1 MVVSTMEY
9 NNARGKCKVLETM
22 EDYYLKYRVVSN
34 KMIAEKDPEG
44 VNHDISGI
52 RDCNCQALQ

>member
-9 NNARGKCKVLETM
+9 NKARGKQCKVLETM

-44 VNHDISGI
+44 VNHISGI
-52 RDCNCQALQ
+52 RDCN